1 MTTTLDHV
9 GLIVPR
15 LDEAA
20 RIFRAL
26 GFTLTER
33 AEHTRVNAAGE
44 VESAGSAQHSV
55 MFEDGYIELQEIT
68 DPEQRHLLS
77 PAAAKYFGLHIVA
90 FGVADAERANEAVR
104 QSGLEVGPVLR
115 WGRGIQEPDRSGEAR
130 FAFFVA
136 PYRAAD
142 EALLCWVE
150 HLTPD
155 LIRSPRLTA
164 HANGARALGGIT
176 IVARNAEETER
187 LRVRYIACGGEAAD
201 SRTAD
206 VRFGPARVAIR
217 TADGVPSPARGPAW
231 SASPFVTGLSL
242 RMEDPAPFADRAR
255 AEGFAVHREGE
266 SLFVDLSRTCGVTLI
281 LDPA

>member
-77 PAAAKYFGLHIVA
+77 PA
-90 FGVADAERANEAVR
+90 
-104 QSGLEVGPVLR
+104 
-115 WGRGIQEPDRSGEAR
+115 
-130 FAFFVA
+130 
-136 PYRAAD
+136 
-142 EALLCWVE
+142 
-150 HLTPD
+150 
-155 LIRSPRLTA
+155 
-164 HANGARALGGIT
+164 
-176 IVARNAEETER
+176 
-187 LRVRYIACGGEAAD
+187 
-201 SRTAD
+201 
-206 VRFGPARVAIR
+206 
-217 TADGVPSPARGPAW
+217 RGPAW

-242 RMEDPAPFADRAR
+242 RMEDPGPLADRAR
-255 AEGFAVHREGE
+255 AEGFAVHLEGE

>member
-104 QSGLEVGPVLR
+104 QNGLEVGPVLR

-150 HLTPD
+150 HLTPE
-155 LIRSPRLTA
+155 LIRSSRLTA

-176 IVARNAEETER
+176 IVARDADEAER
-187 LRVRYIACGGEAAD
+187 LRVRYVACGGEAAD

-206 VRFGPARVAIR
+206 VRFGAAHLAIR
-217 TADGVPSPARGPAW
+217 SPDRLPRLVRGPAW
-231 SASPFVTGLSL
+231 TASPAVAGLQLRLYNPASL
-242 RMEDPAPFADRAR
+242 AERAR
-255 AEGFAVHREGE
+255 SEGFATGQDHG
-266 SLFVDLSRTCGVTLI
+266 SWFVDISRECGVTLI
-281 LDPA
+281 LDGP